1 MLIAANIAGSGGL
14 MSNWKVRAEIYI
26 KADNKDEAWSM
37 ATLDLPKNSQIIEIE
52 RERVINDNLVR
63 NRISEAEAIAWDN
76 CHKIYI
82 LMDTEQVDLMRG
94 YGYDPIITNEEMN
107 PDDMF
112 DLVQEWYENSCSLRF
127 IQAVSTNDIDPN
139 LGFES
144 LVSQFEDQD
153 EEISV

>member
-1 MLIAANIAGSGGL
+1 M
-14 MSNWKVRAEIYI
+14 
-26 KADNKDEAWSM
+26 
-37 ATLDLPKNSQIIEIE
+37 
-52 RERVINDNLVR
+52 INDNLVR

-82 LMDTEQVDLMRG
+82 LMDTEQVELMRG

-112 DLVQEWYENSCSLRF
+112 GLVQEWYQDSCGLRF

-139 LGFES
+139 AGFES
-144 LVSQFEDQD
+144 LISQGEEYEEVS
-153 EEISV
+153 V